1 MKKST
6 KKAASRN
13 QIKITPIAGNYV
25 DGFVLVVPK
34 KNVQAYKKMSNDAG
48 KVWMEHGALQYIEAV
63 GDDMNSKMQT
73 NFPAMAK
80 AKRSEAVIFAWIV
93 YRSKASRDSVLKKVM
108 KDSRITMSSDPKKMP
123 FDVNRMAYAGFKMIV
138 KY

>member
-13 QIKITPIAGNYV
+13 QKKITPIAGNYV

-73 NFPAMAK
+73 NFPAMTK
-80 AKRSEAVIFAWIV
+80 VKKSEVVVFAWIV
-93 YRSKASRDSVLKKVM
+93 YKSRASRDSVLKKVL
-108 KDSRITMSSDPKKMP
+108 KDPRMNMSSDPKKMP
-123 FDVNRMAYAGFKMIV
+123 LDVNRMAYAGFKMIV